1 LEINILH
8 KKLTKSY
15 LLIATGAVLMVKVI
29 KSAVKCYKK
38 KTKKTVGG
46 KKKIY
51 EYNQYLVPLKR
62 SDNFDCSEEVFII
75 PQTHIKE
82 LVGEDISMAVDY
94 LKNLGAKESHLDA
107 YERELAELE
116 WKHNELSKSYKELV
130 SKHAKTN
137 KKLRRDDERIR
148 ILEGDKDKLMKK
160 LEEVSEIHKALKKNY
175 EIETEKN
182 KVLEDELNIHKDKD
196 IWTSL
201 RSRLGSRKDGEGE

>member
-1 LEINILH
+1 
-8 KKLTKSY
+8 
-15 LLIATGAVLMVKVI
+15 MVKVI

-62 SDNFDCSEEVFII
+62 SDKFECSEEVFII
-75 PQTHIKE
+75 PQKQIGG
-82 LVGEDISMAVDY
+82 LVGEDPSLAEDY
-94 LKNLGAKESHLDA
+94 LKNLGATNTHLEA

-130 SKHAKTN
+130 SKNSKTN
-137 KKLRRDDERIR
+137 KKLRLETERVK
-148 ILEGDKDKLMKK
+148 ILESDKERLMTK
-160 LEEVSEIHKALKKNY
+160 LEEVSDIHKDLKKNY
-175 EIETEKN
+175 ELETEKV
-182 KVLEDELNIHKDKD
+182 KVLEEELNKDKD

-201 RSRLGSRKDGEGE
+201 KSRLGSKKDGEE

>member
-1 LEINILH
+1 
-8 KKLTKSY
+8 
-15 LLIATGAVLMVKVI
+15 MVKVI

-62 SDNFDCSEEVFII
+62 SDKFGCSEEVFII
-75 PQTHIKE
+75 PQNEIGE
-82 LVGEDISMAVDY
+82 LVGEDSSMAEDY
-94 LKNLGAKESHLDA
+94 LKNLGATNNHLEA

-130 SKHAKTN
+130 SKNSKTN
-137 KKLRRDDERIR
+137 KKLRLETEKVK
-148 ILEGDKDKLMKK
+148 ILENDKEKLMTK
-160 LEEVSEIHKALKKNY
+160 LEEFSDIHKDLKKNY
-175 EIETEKN
+175 ELELEKV
-182 KVLEDELNIHKDKD
+182 KVLEEELNKDKD

-201 RSRLGSRKDGEGE
+201 KSRLGSKKDGEE

>member
-1 LEINILH
+1 
-8 KKLTKSY
+8 

-46 KKKIY
+46 KRKIY

-75 PQTHIKE
+75 PQGQIKE
-82 LVGEDISMAVDY
+82 LVGDDLSLAEDY

-130 SKHAKTN
+130 SKHTKTN
-137 KKLRRDDERIR
+137 KKLRLGGERIKT
-148 ILEGDKDKLMKK
+148 LESDKEKLMKK
-160 LEEVSEIHKALKKNY
+160 LQEVSGIHKTLKKKY
-175 EIETEKN
+175 ELETEKN
-182 KVLEDELNIHKDKD
+182 KVLEDELNIQKDKD

-201 RSRLGSRKDGEGE
+201 KSRLGSKKDGEGD

>member
-1 LEINILH
+1 
-8 KKLTKSY
+8 

-46 KKKIY
+46 KRKIY

-62 SDNFDCSEEVFII
+62 SDKFECSEEVFII
-75 PQTHIKE
+75 PQRQIEE
-82 LVGEDISMAVDY
+82 LVGEDISMAEEY
-94 LKNLGAKESHLDA
+94 LKNLGVKDSNIEA

-130 SKHAKTN
+130 SKHTKTN
-137 KKLRRDDERIR
+137 KKLRLEDERLKS
-148 ILEGDKDKLMKK
+148 LEEDKKKLMNK
-160 LEEVSEIHKALKKNY
+160 LEEVSGAYKTLKTNY
-175 EIETEKN
+175 ELESEKN
-182 KVLEDELNIHKDKD
+182 KVLEDELNIQKDKD

-201 RSRLGSRKDGEGE
+201 RSRLGSKKDGEGE

>member
-1 LEINILH
+1 
-8 KKLTKSY
+8 
-15 LLIATGAVLMVKVI
+15 MVKVI

-46 KKKIY
+46 KRKIY

-75 PQTHIKE
+75 PQGQIKE
-82 LVGEDISMAVDY
+82 LVGDDLSLAEDY

-130 SKHAKTN
+130 SKHTKTN
-137 KKLRRDDERIR
+137 KKLRLGGERIKT
-148 ILEGDKDKLMKK
+148 LESDKEKLMKK
-160 LEEVSEIHKALKKNY
+160 LQEVSGIHKTLKKKY
-175 EIETEKN
+175 ELETEKN
-182 KVLEDELNIHKDKD
+182 KVLEDELNIQKDKD

-201 RSRLGSRKDGEGE
+201 KSRLGSKKDGEGD

>member
-1 LEINILH
+1 
-8 KKLTKSY
+8 

-46 KKKIY
+46 KRKIY

-62 SDNFDCSEEVFII
+62 SDKFECSEEVFII
-75 PQTHIKE
+75 PQRQIKE
-82 LVGEDISMAVDY
+82 LVGEDISMAEEY
-94 LKNLGAKESHLDA
+94 LKNLGVNDSNFEA

-130 SKHAKTN
+130 SKHTKTN
-137 KKLRRDDERIR
+137 KKLRIDDERLKN
-148 ILEGDKDKLMKK
+148 LEEDKKKLMNK
-160 LEEVSEIHKALKKNY
+160 LEEVSSAYKTLKTNY
-175 EIETEKN
+175 ELESKKN
-182 KVLEDELNIHKDKD
+182 KVLEDELNKDKD

-201 RSRLGSRKDGEGE
+201 KSRLGSKKDGEGE

>member
-1 LEINILH
+1 
-8 KKLTKSY
+8 

-46 KKKIY
+46 KRKIY

-62 SDNFDCSEEVFII
+62 SDKFECSEEVFII
-75 PQTHIKE
+75 PQRQIEE
-82 LVGEDISMAVDY
+82 LVGEDISMAEEY
-94 LKNLGAKESHLDA
+94 LKNLGVKDSNFEA

-130 SKHAKTN
+130 SKHTKTN
-137 KKLRRDDERIR
+137 KKLRLDDERLKS
-148 ILEGDKDKLMKK
+148 LEEDKKKLMNK
-160 LEEVSEIHKALKKNY
+160 LEEVSGAYKILKTNY
-175 EIETEKN
+175 ELESEKN
-182 KVLEDELNIHKDKD
+182 KVLEDELNKDKDKD

-201 RSRLGSRKDGEGE
+201 KSRLGSKKDGEGE

>member
-1 LEINILH
+1 M
-8 KKLTKSY
+8 
-15 LLIATGAVLMVKVI
+15 LIATGAVLMVKVI

-46 KKKIY
+46 KRKIY

-75 PQTHIKE
+75 PQGQIKE
-82 LVGEDISMAVDY
+82 LVGDDLSLAEDY

-130 SKHAKTN
+130 SKHTKTN
-137 KKLRRDDERIR
+137 KKLRLGGERIKT
-148 ILEGDKDKLMKK
+148 LESDKEKLMKK
-160 LEEVSEIHKALKKNY
+160 LQEVSGIHKTLKKKY
-175 EIETEKN
+175 ELETEKN
-182 KVLEDELNIHKDKD
+182 KVLEDEVNIQKDKD

-201 RSRLGSRKDGEGE
+201 KSRLGSKKDGEGD

>member
-1 LEINILH
+1 
-8 KKLTKSY
+8 

-46 KKKIY
+46 KRKIY

-62 SDNFDCSEEVFII
+62 SDSFDCSEEVFII
-75 PQTHIKE
+75 PQGQIKE
-82 LVGEDISMAVDY
+82 LVGDDLSLAEDY

-130 SKHAKTN
+130 SKHTKTN
-137 KKLRRDDERIR
+137 KKLRLGGERIKT
-148 ILEGDKDKLMKK
+148 LESDKEKLMKK
-160 LEEVSEIHKALKKNY
+160 LQEVSGIHKTLKKKY
-175 EIETEKN
+175 ELETEKN
-182 KVLEDELNIHKDKD
+182 KVLEDEVNIQKDKD

-201 RSRLGSRKDGEGE
+201 KSRLGSKKDGEGD